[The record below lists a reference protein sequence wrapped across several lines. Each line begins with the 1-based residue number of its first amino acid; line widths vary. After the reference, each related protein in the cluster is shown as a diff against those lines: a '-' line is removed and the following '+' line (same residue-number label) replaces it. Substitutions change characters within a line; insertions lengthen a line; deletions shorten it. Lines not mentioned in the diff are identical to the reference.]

1 MRHSIAL
8 KFIAFLLCALSVV
21 SIITCSFSILFMEN
35 WNLYNTS
42 LEELK
47 SQKSESIATDIAVH
61 YAQLQ
66 ATQSL
71 SNCPQEIIDDVL
83 PSHNIINSYIRGDYA
98 VEIYEKNTLVFELNN
113 GKDFPTEY
121 TYTYPI
127 VPNYPIVTYQ
137 YTYQE
142 YIGDPSAQDAIIE
155 FAVEPTV
162 YPTYPQEETI
172 PPSTEPIPVDVIPS
186 DADSDPQTTEFAIA
200 REMAL
205 DLVEGQD
212 VLFSSEHSEQYW
224 NNNGIPYSV
233 TYVLDYY
240 AGPEYLVKVS
250 LSKNAILG
258 TEYALMS
265 VMYPYRESFIPILFG
280 SLLVFSAT
288 LVYLFVAAGCA
299 KDGQIIPAGF
309 NRIPLDIYAVGATA
323 GIVVLLLLLAELLD
337 NFGSGYYG
345 IWDNIPLCMLIVGSG
360 LFVVALLAIGFL
372 FALAAQI
379 KVKGGYWWRHSICG
393 WCFQQV
399 LLFLRWV
406 RRGLRYF
413 YRGCRAV
420 VRLLPITWQWL
431 LAAFLMVL
439 IPLLAFLLLIDS
451 RGGFGKFYWSVTLL
465 LTICVDIAIV
475 CYGAWCFG
483 TLSKGVRAI
492 AQGNL
497 NHQIDTRYLFGC
509 FRNFAVHL
517 NEVAGAAQLAAQQQM
532 KSERMKTELITNVSH
547 DIKTPLTSIINYVDL
562 LQKPH
567 SDEEGASYLE
577 VLERQSLRLKKL
589 VDDLMDMSK
598 ASSGN
603 MSVEIGEIDTV
614 EAVNQALGEFADKLE
629 QANLT
634 PVFRHPDSPVLIQAD
649 GKLIWRVLSNLLSN
663 AVKYAMSGTRL
674 YIDLTTLRG
683 NAIIAIKNISQSE
696 LNINADE
703 LMERFVRGDSSRNT
717 EGSGLGLNIAKS
729 LVELQQGQM
738 HLMVDGDLFKVTLIF
753 PLV

>member
-8 KFIAFLLCALSVV
+8 KFLAIMLCALSIV
-21 SIITCSFSILFMEN
+21 SVTACGFGILFMEN

-42 LEELK
+42 LDELK
-47 SQKSESIATDIAVH
+47 AQKSESIATDIAVH

-83 PSHNIINSYIRGDYA
+83 MSYNLINNYVRSDYA
-98 VEIYEKNTLVFELNN
+98 VEIYEKDTLVFGLNN
-113 GKDFPTEY
+113 TDGFVAEH
-121 TYTYPI
+121 TYTYPL

-142 YIGDPSAQDAIIE
+142 YTGSAAASDIGIE
-155 FAVEPTV
+155 FAAEPTV
-162 YPTYPQEETI
+162 YPTYPPEE
-172 PPSTEPIPVDVIPS
+172 SEQAATEPVLVDMIPS
-186 DADSDPQTTEFAIA
+186 ETAPDPTEAELARA

-205 DLVEGQD
+205 DLVEGQE
-212 VLFSSEHSEQYW
+212 VLFSTEHSEQYW
-224 NNNGIPYSV
+224 NGEGIPYTV

-250 LSKNAILG
+250 LSKNAVLG

-265 VMYPYRESFIPILFG
+265 VLYPYRGYFIPVLLG
-280 SLLVFSAT
+280 SLLVFAAT
-288 LVYLFVAAGCA
+288 LVYLFAAAGCA
-299 KDGQIIPAGF
+299 KGGEIAPAGL
-309 NRIPLDIYAVGATA
+309 NKIPLDIYAAGA
-323 GIVVLLLLLAELLD
+323 GIGIFALLCLLVELLD

-345 IWDNIPLCMLIVGSG
+345 IWDNIPVCTLIVGGS
-360 LFVVALLAIGFL
+360 LFLIALLAVGFL

-379 KVKGGYWWRHSICG
+379 KAKDGYWWRHSICG
-393 WCFQQV
+393 WCLQQIV
-399 LLFLRWV
+399 LFLRWV

-420 VRLLPITWQWL
+420 VRLLPIVWQWL
-431 LAAFLMVL
+431 LTAFLMVL
-439 IPLLAFLLLIDS
+439 IPLLAFLLLIEA
-451 RGGFGKFYWSVTLL
+451 RGFGEFYWSMVLL
-465 LTICVDIAIV
+465 LSIGADIGLV

-483 TLSKGVRAI
+483 TLFKAVRSLT
-492 AQGNL
+492 QGNL
-497 NHQIDTRYLFGC
+497 NHQIDTRYFFGC
-509 FRNFAVHL
+509 FKDFAVHL

-567 SDEEGASYLE
+567 SEEEGVVYLE

-603 MSVEIGEIDTV
+603 MSVQLEQIDAA
-614 EAVNQALGEFADKLE
+614 EAINQALGEFADKLE

-634 PVFRHPDSPVLIQAD
+634 PVFRHPDSAVLIQAD
-649 GKLIWRVLSNLLSN
+649 GKLVWRVLSNLLNN

-683 NAIIAIKNISQSE
+683 SAIIAIKNISQSE
-696 LNINADE
+696 LNIDADE
-703 LMERFVRGDSSRNT
+703 LMERFVRGDTSRNT

-753 PLV
+753 PLD